1 MDRSGSEVSAPSPLP
16 QQINVV
22 GRSSLRLWLLYRVSP
37 MRHRVLHIPQL
48 SPVNYA
54 AHPFRGLFP
63 FSVLPVARSHLC
75 SVSFHLTDCVASLG
89 FRTPSTPCS
98 PRGLPG
104 LSHPG
109 SALGIFPSR
118 PFSPR
123 NAVRSLERHDPHT
136 VGYDVNVASPPQGFT
151 RSEGPARVSRGL
163 VKNTAGCPLG
173 IVPLRGFLPYP
184 LGANRIIKHP
194 RPSHALSIESQ
205 ADSTAGAPGHIAEQ
219 TQPLSLETG

>member
-1 MDRSGSEVSAPSPLP
+1 
-16 QQINVV
+16 
-22 GRSSLRLWLLYRVSP
+22 
-37 MRHRVLHIPQL
+37 MRHRAQHIPQL
-48 SPVNYA
+48 SPKNHA
-54 AHPFRGLFP
+54 THPFRGFFP

-89 FRTPSTPCS
+89 FRTPSTLCS

-123 NAVRSLERHDPHT
+123 NAVRSLKRHDPHT
-136 VGYDVNVASPPQGFT
+136 VGYGVNTASPPQGFA
-151 RSEGPARVSRGL
+151 RSEDPARVSRGL

-173 IVPLRGFLPYP
+173 IVPLRGFLPEP
-184 LGANRIIKHP
+184 PGANLLIC
-194 RPSHALSIESQ
+194 
-205 ADSTAGAPGHIAEQ
+205 APKTLARFVD
-219 TQPLSLETG
+219 